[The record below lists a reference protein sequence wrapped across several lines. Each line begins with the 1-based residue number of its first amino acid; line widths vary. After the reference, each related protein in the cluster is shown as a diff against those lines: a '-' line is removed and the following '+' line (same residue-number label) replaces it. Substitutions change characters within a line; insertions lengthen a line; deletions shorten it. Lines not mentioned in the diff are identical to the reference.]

1 VVRRE
6 LRVVR
11 WLLWVAVAYVFLLG
25 ASVGAINYLA
35 RAEGGD
41 SYTFL
46 SDDGFYRIEGY
57 RYLHLPFRLSGAGP
71 SPGEVRVLDRSG
83 RVIDSERLEDVE
95 SVQDVRWSRF
105 NVTFGY
111 RRDGRTYQTSL
122 DLPQ

>member
-1 VVRRE
+1 M
-6 LRVVR
+6 RVVR
-11 WLLWVAVAYVFLLG
+11 WFLWVAAAYVFLLG

-41 SYTFL
+41 SYTFV

-57 RYLHLPFRLSGAGP
+57 RYLRLPFHLSGLGAA
-71 SPGEVRVLDRSG
+71 PGEVRVLDGSG
-83 RVIDSERLEDVE
+83 RVIDSESLEDVE
-95 SVQDVRWSRF
+95 SVQDIRWNRF

-111 RRDGRTYQTSL
+111 RRNGHAYQSTL